1 MVRVKHRYLL
11 VEILYPEPASWTAT
25 KPPSKAGSTAQTQ
38 AQLRIHSPTSDALTP
53 SVLAK
58 MLREEVDNM
67 FGDWGVGRLG
77 GVNAGGVSVK
87 YLSPATSTAIVR
99 CPRASFRLVWTALSY
114 MSRVPEI
121 GAPKGARGAVLS
133 RPCVFRVVKVSG
145 TMRRAEE
152 EAIRRA
158 RRETLRLR
166 GVDEQGVLGALVGE
180 LAGVDDV
187 MGDDEDED
195 VGMESDD

>member
-1 MVRVKHRYLL
+1 
-11 VEILYPEPASWTAT
+11 
-25 KPPSKAGSTAQTQ
+25 
-38 AQLRIHSPTSDALTP
+38 
-53 SVLAK
+53 
-58 MLREEVDNM
+58 
-67 FGDWGVGRLG
+67 
-77 GVNAGGVSVK
+77 
-87 YLSPATSTAIVR
+87 
-99 CPRASFRLVWTALSY
+99 

-166 GVDEQGVLGALVGE
+166 GVDEQGVLGGLVGE

-187 MGDDEDED
+187 MDDDEDGD

>member
-53 SVLAK
+53 SVLAR

-77 GVNAGGVSVK
+77 GVNAGGVSGSSSIFVLPDIHIHRHTHMPHK
-87 YLSPATSTAIVR
+87 HMPH
-99 CPRASFRLVWTALSY
+99 RARTE
-114 MSRVPEI
+114 MSR
-121 GAPKGARGAVLS
+121 
-133 RPCVFRVVKVSG
+133 
-145 TMRRAEE
+145 
-152 EAIRRA
+152 
-158 RRETLRLR
+158 
-166 GVDEQGVLGALVGE
+166 
-180 LAGVDDV
+180 
-187 MGDDEDED
+187 
-195 VGMESDD
+195 